1 MIDIHSHI
9 LYGVDDGPSTQKDA
23 ILMLEKAIKEGIT
36 EIVSTSHAYHPQYSA
51 EANLVKQKLIALQ
64 QEVVEQQLP
73 LKLHLGHEVR
83 LRDNLIELLKEEKIH
98 TLAGSK
104 YLLLELPS
112 QGIPKYTTDVIHAL
126 LSENIL
132 PIIAHPERNRAI
144 AENPARLTK
153 LISHGAI
160 AQITAGSL
168 AGHFG
173 RGIQKLSLQLVDAN
187 LVHTYGSDVHNL
199 KTRPYKFDA
208 GLRYLE
214 KQKRLDAVDIFLENN
229 ARIVENDE
237 IIILEPE
244 GLEKPKWWNIFA

>member
-9 LYGVDDGPSTQKDA
+9 LYGIDDGPSTREDTIK
-23 ILMLEKAIKEGIT
+23 MLENAVKEGIT
-36 EIVSTSHAYHPQYSA
+36 EIISTSHAYHPQYHA
-51 EANLVKQKLIALQ
+51 EASAVKQQLITLQ
-64 QEVVEQQLP
+64 QEIDKQEIP
-73 LKLHLGHEVR
+73 LKLHIGHEVR
-83 LRDNLIELLKEEKIH
+83 LRDNIVDLLKEQKIL

-112 QGIPKYTTDVIHAL
+112 QGIPKYTTHVIHAL

-153 LISHGAI
+153 LINNGAI
-160 AQITAGSL
+160 AQVTAGSL

-214 KQKRLDAVDIFLENN
+214 KHKRLDAVDIFLENN
-229 ARIVENDE
+229 ARIVENE
-237 IIILEPE
+237 EVIILEPE
-244 GLEKPKWWNIFA
+244 DLGKSKWWNIFA